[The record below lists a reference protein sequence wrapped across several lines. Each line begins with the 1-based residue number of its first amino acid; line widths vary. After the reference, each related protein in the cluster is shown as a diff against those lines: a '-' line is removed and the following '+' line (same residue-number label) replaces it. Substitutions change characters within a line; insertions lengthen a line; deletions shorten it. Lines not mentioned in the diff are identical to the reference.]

1 MSTVL
6 VLDDRATEREL
17 VAAVLGNVGHIVLE
31 ASTGQQA
38 LDLARAKAPALIIAD
53 LMMPGMNGY
62 EFVRELRADP
72 AISWTCVVFCTAS
85 YDETEVRTLAE
96 SCGVSHILIKPCEPE
111 EIMRV
116 VAEALEP
123 AGVRTMPILSDSFDR
138 EQLGV
143 LNAKLVQKVAEVD
156 ELNREQRQ
164 LREDLR
170 RAQPAGED
178 TPAGEQ

>member
-17 VAAVLGNVGHIVLE
+17 LALVLGNVGHTVLG
-31 ASTGQQA
+31 ASTGEEA

-62 EFVRELRADP
+62 EFVRELRTDP
-72 AISWTCVVFCTAS
+72 AISWTCVVFWTAS
-85 YDETEVRTLAE
+85 YDEAEVRKVAE

-123 AGVRTMPILSDSFDR
+123 GGVRPLPVLSDSFDR

-143 LNAKLVQKVAEVD
+143 LNAKLVQKVGELED
-156 ELNREQRQ
+156 LNREQGQLHEDPRRTHRQ
-164 LREDLR
+164 DTT
-170 RAQPAGED
+170 AGER
-178 TPAGEQ
+178 